1 MLTPSFFSGVALLI
15 DFDPYRRNTKYYGGD
30 AGAKYGVTVDGVDCM
45 IKFPKSTADLVKPA
59 VSYTTSPLSEYVGS
73 HVYDLLGIPAHKTVL
88 GVRAGKVVVGCRDL
102 CAPGE
107 QLVEF
112 KKIKNSLVDEDPVD
126 EASSSSPSLGSPVS
140 SGRGTDLA
148 EVLYTV
154 RASEDLQ
161 AVPGVK
167 ERF

>member
-1 MLTPSFFSGVALLI
+1 MFRSLDYPGGRAC
-15 DFDPYRRNTKYYGGD
+15 RRAAEGGSPPCNTEIS
-30 AGAKYGVTVDGVDCM
+30 TEP
-45 IKFPKSTADLVKPA
+45 KFPKSTADLVKPA